1 MGTAVDI
8 AGFNRYLLDC
18 IHRDP
23 GVPVYTI
30 HAEVEG
36 IAYADQFNE
45 LLTMRRKRKFSL
57 PTEPAA
63 AR

>member
-1 MGTAVDI
+1 M
-8 AGFNRYLLDC
+8 R
-18 IHRDP
+18 

-45 LLTMRRKRKFSL
+45 LLTMAAEEEIPVL

>member
-18 IHRDP
+18 IHRDA
-23 GVPVYTI
+23 GVPADTI

-45 LLTMRRKRKFSL
+45 LLTMAAEEEFSF
-57 PTEPAA
+57 AH
-63 AR
+63 